1 MAIDNLCHL
10 PQKYARTRTKKKIK
24 EKEKLIYP
32 SVFFERLER
41 CSENTCS
48 HNSDGAASEAVR
60 HTV

>member
-1 MAIDNLCHL
+1 LSPSSKHA
-10 PQKYARTRTKKKIK
+10 KTRTKKKIK
-24 EKEKLIYP
+24 EKEKLIYS

-41 CSENTCS
+41 CGENTCS